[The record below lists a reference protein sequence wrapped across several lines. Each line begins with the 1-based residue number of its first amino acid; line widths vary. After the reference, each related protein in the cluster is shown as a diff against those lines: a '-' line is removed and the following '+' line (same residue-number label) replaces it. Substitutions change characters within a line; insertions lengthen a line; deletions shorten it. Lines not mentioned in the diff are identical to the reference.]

1 MAKFLTKNEI
11 EKDFADTFRSLAY
24 VHSGWQVWSDFVH
37 CAAYAISNAV
47 DPVHSEQREK
57 EYLRIMSRYK
67 ETEGQAIARLFA
79 LTVEALE
86 RDPDQDFLGHL
97 YMNLDMGNKGLGQCF
112 TPFDVCRMMA
122 EINSPNLPAEISK
135 KGWIS
140 VMDCCIGGGAM
151 LIAFA
156 TECRRQKVNYQNHV
170 LFVGQDIDH
179 TVAMMA
185 YIQLSLIGCPGYIV
199 VDDALTK
206 PLVGETLFA
215 PMERETFV
223 TPMYCSDVWHMRRVW
238 NMADK
243 LFRIAPAV
251 SAESVPAVEEPE
263 AIPAPEPETVI
274 EIKPMSRKEWKKA
287 QISMFGEVGA

>member
-122 EINSPNLPAEISK
+122 EINSPNLPAEISE

-199 VDDALTK
+199 IDDALTK

-223 TPMYCSDVWHMRRVW
+223 TPMYCSQVW
-238 NMADK
+238 NMRRQWRLVDR
-243 LFRIAPAV
+243 LFQPRKGEDVETPALEESSPSAP
-251 SAESVPAVEEPE
+251 
-263 AIPAPEPETVI
+263 VI
-274 EIKPMSRKEWKKA
+274 EVKRRTRKEIRDA
-287 QISMFGEVGA
+287 QVSMFEEVGA

>member
-112 TPFDVCRMMA
+112 TPFDVCRMMST
-122 EINSPNLPAEISK
+122 INCMNLTEEVQK
-135 KGWIS
+135 KGWVS

-243 LFRIAPAV
+243 LFQIAPAV
-251 SAESVPAVEEPE
+251 SAESVPAAKEPE

-287 QISMFGEVGA
+287 QISMFGEVG